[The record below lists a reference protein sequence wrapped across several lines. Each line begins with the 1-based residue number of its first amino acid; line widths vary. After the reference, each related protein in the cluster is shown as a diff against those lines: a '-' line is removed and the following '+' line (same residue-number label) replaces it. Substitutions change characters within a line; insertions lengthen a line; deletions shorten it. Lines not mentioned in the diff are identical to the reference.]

1 MLRWLPVNISSFGQG
16 VDNLFT
22 LIYWITFVVFVLVM
36 ATLVFFLIKYRHRE
50 GVRAEYIEGSTKLE
64 IIWTTATT
72 IIVFGLAMLSFPQ
85 WNNIKSPSEF
95 PTNPDLVVQVRA
107 KQFNW
112 KVIYPG
118 PDNEFNTDAGRDDEL
133 GTVDDPGD
141 DLKKLDVMHV
151 PIGKV
156 VHVRLISEDVIHS
169 FFVPQLRLKQD
180 ALPNRFIN
188 VWFDTKKIDGFD
200 AESNVVASIV
210 DLENIRKKGCY
221 TGTLTFSDENTPS
234 VTGNIVLETDETLT
248 LSMDGELNTYNKSD
262 VKQLDVMVWRFEIP
276 CAELC
281 GYGHGGMVGHLYV
294 HTQES
299 YDVWLAEE
307 MSN

>member
-1 MLRWLPVNISSFGQG
+1 MLRWLPINISSFGEG

-36 ATLVFFLIKYRHRE
+36 ATLVFFLINYRHRE
-50 GVRAEYIEGSTKLE
+50 GVRATYIEGSTKLE
-64 IIWTTATT
+64 IIWTAATT

-95 PTNPDLVVQVRA
+95 PQNPDLVVQVRA

-112 KVIYPG
+112 KMIHPG
-118 PDNEFNTDAGRDDEL
+118 NDGEFNTESGRDNEL

-141 DLKKLDVMHV
+141 DLKKLDQLHV
-151 PIGKV
+151 PVHKT

-180 ALPNRFIN
+180 ALPNRFFD
-188 VWFDTKKIDGFD
+188 VWFDTNKIDV
-200 AESNVVASIV
+200 NPIKNI
-210 DLENIRKKGCY
+210 ENIRSKGCY
-221 TGTLTFSDENTPS
+221 TGTLTFSDANTPA
-234 VTGNIVLETDETLT
+234 VTGNIVFETDDELIV
-248 LSMDGELNTYNKSD
+248 SVDGELNTIKKAD
-262 VKQLDVMVWRFEIP
+262 VEQLDVTVWRYEIP

-281 GYGHGGMVGHLYV
+281 GFGHSTMVGHLYV

-299 YDVWLAEE
+299 YDAWVAEMQSE
-307 MSN
+307 

>member
-1 MLRWLPVNISSFGQG
+1 MLRWLPVNISSFGKG
-16 VDNLFT
+16 VDDLFT

-36 ATLVFFLIKYRHRE
+36 ATLVLFLINYRRRE

-72 IIVFGLAMLSFPQ
+72 VIVFGLAMLSFPQ

-95 PTNPDLVVQVRA
+95 PENPDLVVQVRA

-112 KVIYPG
+112 KVVYPG
-118 PDNEFNTDAGRDDEL
+118 PDNEFNTEAGRDGEL

-141 DLKKLDVMHV
+141 DIKLLDEFHV
-151 PIGKV
+151 PAHKI
-156 VHVRLISEDVIHS
+156 VHIRLIAEDVIHS
-169 FFVPQLRLKQD
+169 FSVPQLRLKQD

-188 VWFDTKKIDGFD
+188 VWFDTKELDVSPIT
-200 AESNVVASIV
+200 
-210 DLENIRKKGCY
+210 DLEDVRRKGCF
-221 TGTLTFSDENTPS
+221 TGTLTFNDANKPA
-234 VTGNIVLETDETLT
+234 VMGNIVFETDDELT
-248 LSMDGELNTYNKSD
+248 VSVDGELSEYSKAD
-262 VKQLDVMVWRFEIP
+262 IKQLDVKVWRYEIP

-281 GYGHGGMVGHLYV
+281 GFGHSTMVGHLYV

-299 YDVWLAEE
+299 YDAWEAEE
-307 MSN
+307 LSK